1 LRSIDVVREVEKLRG
16 SPVVNGDLPHVPRSL
31 RNVGGFVDDRFGGAG
46 PMRALL
52 KKVFPDH

>member
-16 SPVVNGDLPHVPRSL
+16 SPVVNGDVPRSL